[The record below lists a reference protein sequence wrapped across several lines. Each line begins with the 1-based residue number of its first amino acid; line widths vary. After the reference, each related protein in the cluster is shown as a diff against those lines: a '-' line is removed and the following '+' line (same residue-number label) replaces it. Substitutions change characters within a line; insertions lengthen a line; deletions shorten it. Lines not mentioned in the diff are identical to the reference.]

1 MVFSSM
7 TFLCAFLPLCAG
19 LYYLSKNRIYRNA
32 ILLLFS
38 LGFYAWGEPKYLI
51 LIAGATMAAYV
62 GGIFMEKWRGGRKAT
77 FVCTLTTILLILCIA
92 VFKYLG
98 FLVDSVNTLTGADLA
113 IRQIA
118 LPVGISFFTFQILS
132 YVFDLYR
139 GKVQV
144 QKNPLRLLLYVS
156 FFPQLIAGPIVRY
169 ETVELELRQ
178 RQENLDEITA
188 GLRRFV
194 VGLAKKVILADN
206 VAKIFTAIYAGGAGG
221 HTAYGSAAYWL
232 ASLSYTL
239 HIYFDF
245 SGYSDMAIGLGKM
258 FGFHFLE
265 NFNFPYIAQSVT
277 DFWRRWHMS
286 LSTWF
291 RDYIYIPM
299 GGSRTQKWKHIRN
312 ILVVWALTGL
322 WHGASWNFVLWG
334 LYFAALLLLEKFLL
348 AKVFAKIPALVRWLY
363 TFLAV
368 NVSWVMFHMTDFSQ
382 MGFALGKLFSF
393 APTDFTH
400 VFLADSAI
408 ITALPYFL
416 VALVFAFP
424 VQNLWR
430 GRERLPVAVKNL
442 FTVLLLLLCL
452 VYMLSTTF
460 HPFIYFRF

>member
-38 LGFYAWGEPKYLI
+38 LGFYAWGEPKYLF
-51 LIAGATMAAYV
+51 LIVGATMAAYV
-62 GGIFMEKWRGGRKAT
+62 GGLLMDKWRGGRKAT
-77 FVCTLTTILLILCIA
+77 LVCTFTTVLLILCIA
-92 VFKYLG
+92 VFKYLN
-98 FLVDSVNTLTGADLA
+98 FLVDSVNLLTGADLVL
-113 IRQIA
+113 RQIA

-221 HTAYGSAAYWL
+221 HSAYGAAAYWL
-232 ASLSYTL
+232 SALSYTL

-245 SGYSDMAIGLGKM
+245 SGYSDMAIGLGQM

-348 AKVFAKIPALVRWLY
+348 GKVFSKIPTIFRWLY

-368 NVSWVMFHMTDFSQ
+368 NVGWVLFHMTDFSQ
-382 MGFALGKLFSF
+382 MGFALGKLFSLT
-393 APTDFTH
+393 PTDFSH
-400 VFLADSAI
+400 VLLADSAI

-416 VALVFAFP
+416 VALVFSFP
-424 VQNLWR
+424 VQNLWQ
-430 GRERLPVAVKNL
+430 GRERLPMAVKNL
-442 FTVLLLLLCL
+442 LTVLLLLLCL
-452 VYMLSTTF
+452 VCMLSTTF